1 MGSDP
6 SADDTVQ
13 ATDATNPGRASQL
26 DIDIENLPTG
36 NVRYQPGEL
45 LGKGGMGDVLLAQDR
60 QIHRD
65 VAIKRMRSRQV
76 GSVDRFLREARI
88 QGRLDHPAIV
98 PIHEVSVDESG
109 RPYFVMKRLTGTTLA
124 DILANRGHVSLDTSS
139 VDKHPLSRLLRAF
152 TDVCLAVDFAHSR
165 NVIHRDLKPSNIMLG
180 DFGEVYVLDWG
191 VARELDSDG
200 HDSLEVPPAPGA
212 SKPGATEAGAV
223 LGTIGYMPPE
233 QQRGLPVDRRADVYA
248 LGCILFEILAGSPLH
263 RAGDFT
269 AVFEEYDA
277 RPSVRAPTRDVP
289 PELDALVVRAT
300 HPDPT
305 KRPVTARELCE
316 RVQRYL
322 DGDRDVALR
331 RKLAREQIVLARAAL
346 RGDMKTD
353 ATVSDIL
360 RKSPSEDDRRK
371 IMQYAGRAIA
381 LDPTNVEAA
390 DLVGRV
396 MLEPPP
402 ATPREVEAELDAFDD
417 HNLRDQSKVAFVA
430 FLLYLAFIPLM
441 LWVGIDSPAYLT
453 SIAAACLINSASAY
467 YFVTAKKPVPSPVL
481 WFVAVANMV
490 LVALLARLFSPMLIA
505 PGLAAGTMLGFSFH
519 PRFGRTLVLAAGL
532 SAAILLPWLG
542 EWLGLWSR
550 TILDV
555 DGMMAIT
562 SPAGTINARRFELAH
577 VFYVLCVVFTCGILT
592 QRMAFIQRET
602 RRTAHLHAWH
612 LRQLVPLAP
621 PTPSPRTPS

>member
-1 MGSDP
+1 MLVMGLDP
-6 SADDTVQ
+6 SADDTQQ
-13 ATDATNPGRASQL
+13 ATDATIPGRTSQL
-26 DIDIENLPTG
+26 DIDIDNLPTG
-36 NVRYQPGEL
+36 NARYQLSDL
-45 LGKGGMGDVLLAQDR
+45 LGKGGMGDVILAEDR

-76 GSVDRFLREARI
+76 GSVARFMREARI

-98 PIHEVSVDESG
+98 PIHEVSVDENG

-124 DILANRGHVSLDTSS
+124 DILADRGHVSLDTSS
-139 VDKHPLSRLLRAF
+139 IDKHPLSRLLRAF

-191 VARELDSDG
+191 VARELGAEPDSFEAAA
-200 HDSLEVPPAPGA
+200 SPGA
-212 SKPGATEAGAV
+212 SAPGATEAGAV

-233 QQRGLPVDRRADVYA
+233 QLRGLPVDRRADVYA
-248 LGCILFEILAGSPLH
+248 LGCILFEILAGTPLH
-263 RAGDFT
+263 PPGDLT
-269 AVFEEYDA
+269 AVFEEYEA
-277 RPSVRAPTRDVP
+277 RPSVRAPNRDVP

-300 HPDPT
+300 HPEPT
-305 KRPVTARELCE
+305 QRPATARELCE

-322 DGDRDVALR
+322 DGDRDVAMR
-331 RKLAREQIVLARAAL
+331 RKLAREQIALAHAAL
-346 RGDMKTD
+346 RGELHPA
-353 ATVSDIL
+353 ATVSEVL
-360 RKSPSEDDRRK
+360 RKSPTEDERRK
-371 IMQYAGRAIA
+371 VMQYAGRAIA
-381 LDPTNVEAA
+381 LDPTNSEAA

-402 ATPREVEAELDAFDD
+402 ETPREVDAELDAVDD

-430 FLLYLAFIPLM
+430 FLIYLAFIPM
-441 LWVGIDSPAYLT
+441 MMWVGIDNPYYLT
-453 SIAAACLINSASAY
+453 AVGAACLVNSGSAY
-467 YFVTAKKPVPSPVL
+467 YFVTSKKPVPSPLL
-481 WFVAVANMV
+481 WFVAVANMA

-519 PRFGRTLVLAAGL
+519 PRFGKTLVLAAGL

-550 TILDV
+550 TILEI
-555 DGMMAIT
+555 DGMIALR
-562 SPAGTINARRFELAH
+562 SPAGSVDASRFELAH
-577 VFYVLCVVFTCGILT
+577 VLYVLSVVFTCGTLT
-592 QRMAFIQRET
+592 KRMASTQRET

-621 PTPSPRTPS
+621 RPRTPT